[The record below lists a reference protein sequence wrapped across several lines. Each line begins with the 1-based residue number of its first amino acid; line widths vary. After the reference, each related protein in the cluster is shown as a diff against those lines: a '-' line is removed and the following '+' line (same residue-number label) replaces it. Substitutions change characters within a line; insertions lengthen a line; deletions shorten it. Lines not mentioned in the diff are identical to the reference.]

1 MSFFEKTFSHCT
13 YTFYG
18 IEVKRYFDRSRKK
31 GFVKNLTSGVSY
43 GSKGKNFKGG
53 LRPMINLDYTL
64 LIQAAIFIVF
74 VLLINQFMFR
84 PVVRLLERRKEATT
98 GAQEKALSLQEK
110 AEREAALLEEKLA
123 QARQEAA
130 LERDRVKKKVLEEQK
145 QYLERARRA
154 IEKDIP
160 ALREKALEEAKK
172 VEDSLKKGMGPFAE
186 KIAAKVL
193 GRSVS

>member
-1 MSFFEKTFSHCT
+1 
-13 YTFYG
+13 
-18 IEVKRYFDRSRKK
+18 
-31 GFVKNLTSGVSY
+31 
-43 GSKGKNFKGG
+43 
-53 LRPMINLDYTL
+53 MINLDYTL

-84 PVVRLLERRKEATT
+84 PVVRLLERRREATT

-172 VEDSLKKGMGPFAE
+172 VENSLKKGMKPFAE

>member
-1 MSFFEKTFSHCT
+1 
-13 YTFYG
+13 
-18 IEVKRYFDRSRKK
+18 
-31 GFVKNLTSGVSY
+31 
-43 GSKGKNFKGG
+43 
-53 LRPMINLDYTL
+53 MINLDYTL

-84 PVVRLLERRKEATT
+84 PVVRLLERRREATT

-172 VEDSLKKGMGPFAE
+172 VENSLKKGMEPFAE

>member
-1 MSFFEKTFSHCT
+1 
-13 YTFYG
+13 
-18 IEVKRYFDRSRKK
+18 
-31 GFVKNLTSGVSY
+31 
-43 GSKGKNFKGG
+43 
-53 LRPMINLDYTL
+53 MINLDYTL